1 MQSEQSI
8 RSHFS
13 AKSAANDTAAVA
25 RSSHLGCGKTATE
38 DELSLSELDQGS
50 AEAEQSAADVD
61 QTYADSD
68 QTSSERDQRS
78 ADHDQQAADM
88 DQSQIGDSV
97 TDAEATS
104 TYEQTR
110 HMRVAT
116 TRARA
121 ATGNARHAG
130 ASARDQVARQR
141 DELAAARD
149 MASAARDEL
158 AATLDTVIARNAVQ
172 QAAGGGVADNGADRR
187 PRLRDSR
194 DLAARARVHAAVQR
208 RAAAEDRAQAARD
221 RELSALDR
229 LSYAQELASFE
240 LDELTGAL
248 RRRVGLAALQR
259 EMDRTLRATEQL
271 TVVFIDVDG
280 LKLVNDTEGHA
291 AGDALLR
298 AVVTCISDEFRSYDL
313 IFRLGGD
320 EFVCSL
326 SGDGLSGIDERFK
339 RVAVRLHELIP
350 GATISTGVSERQP
363 EDSVEG
369 MIERADAAM
378 IAARSDAEPRDSP

>member
-1 MQSEQSI
+1 M
-8 RSHFS
+8 
-13 AKSAANDTAAVA
+13 
-25 RSSHLGCGKTATE
+25 TATE
-38 DELSLSELDQGS
+38 DELSLSELDQSS

-61 QTYADSD
+61 QTFSDSD
-68 QTSSERDQRS
+68 QTSSERDQES

-88 DQSQIGDSV
+88 DKGQNGGSV

-104 TYEQTR
+104 NYEQTR
-110 HMRVAT
+110 HMRAAT

-121 ATGNARHAG
+121 ATANARHIG

-158 AATLDTVIARNAVQ
+158 AATLDTEIARHTGQ
-172 QAAGGGVADNGADRR
+172 QPAGDGAAANGTNGRPHRR
-187 PRLRDSR
+187 DGR
-194 DLAARARVHAAVQR
+194 DLAARARAHAAVQR
-208 RAAAEDRAQAARD
+208 RSAAEDRAQAARD

-259 EMDRTLRATEQL
+259 EMDRTLRATEKL

-339 RVAVRLHELIP
+339 RVAARLHELIP

-363 EDSVEG
+363 DDSVEG
-369 MIERADAAM
+369 MIERADDAM
-378 IAARSDAEPRDSP
+378 IAARRNVQPGDSQ